1 MIDKRL
7 SKMLSG
13 NNKYIALN
21 VLCNWVGLLCNIAVI
36 FTLASLLQK
45 LLDDVLAAG
54 DIQSALI
61 VIVSALAIRFVM
73 TCLASKMSYR
83 ASTDVKR
90 VLREKIYQKLLK
102 LGMSYNTK
110 ISTAEVVQISVEGV
124 EQLDIYFSK
133 YLPQLFY
140 SLAAPLTLFALLS
153 SVSLKTSLVLLICV
167 PLIPVS
173 IVLVQKFA
181 KKLLSKYWGVYTELG
196 DSFLENL
203 QGLTTLKI
211 YEADA
216 SKNDEMNVQAER
228 FRKITMKVLTMQLNS
243 VTVMDIIAFGG
254 AAIGIVLAVTELA
267 AGRINAAGAFAL
279 IMLSAEF
286 FIPLR
291 LLGSFF
297 HIAMN
302 GMAASDKIFNLLN
315 LEEPAPKSG
324 RIDPEATE
332 IALEDICFS
341 YDGSRQILADVNL
354 TIPTNSFTAFVGAS
368 GSGKSTI
375 TSLIMGQQ
383 TDYTGTITVGGTDL
397 KDIAED
403 SIMENITRIG
413 HNSMIFKGTVRDN
426 LKIGDPTADDATMED
441 ALKRVNLYDFLMA
454 QQGLDTEVLAQGA
467 NFSGGQCQ
475 RLALARALLH
485 DSPVYIFDEATSN
498 IDAESENHIMAVIKE
513 LTQTKTVVL
522 ISHRLANV
530 VDADNIYVLD
540 QGGIV
545 EAGSHTAL
553 MDRQGVYANLYTT
566 QKDLENYGR
575 KENLQ

>member
-36 FTLASLLQK
+36 FALASLLQSILEK
-45 LLDDVLAAG
+45 ALTAAAVEKGLVIIVL
-54 DIQSALI
+54 
-61 VIVSALAIRFVM
+61 ALAIRFAM
-73 TCLASKMSYR
+73 TCLASRMSYR

-140 SLAAPLTLFALLS
+140 SLAAPLTLFALLCT
-153 SVSLKTSLVLLICV
+153 VSLKTALVLLICV

-216 SKNDEMNVQAER
+216 HKNDEMNVQAER

-254 AAIGIVLAVTELA
+254 AAVGIVLAVTELA
-267 AGRINAAGAFAL
+267 AGRVNAAGAFSL

-302 GMAASDKIFNLLN
+302 GMAALDKIFNLLS
-315 LEEPAPKSG
+315 LEEPDEKSG
-324 RIDPEATE
+324 TIHPENTA
-332 IALEDICFS
+332 IALKHINFS
-341 YDGSRQILADVNL
+341 YDGSRQILTDVSL
-354 TIPTNSFTAFVGAS
+354 TIPVHSFTAFVGAS

-383 TDYTGTITVGGTDL
+383 TTYEGQITVGGADL
-397 KDIAED
+397 RDIAEA

-426 LKIGDPTADDATMED
+426 LRMGDPVADDVRMAE

-498 IDAESENHIMAVIKE
+498 IDAESENHIMDVIRTLAK
-513 LTQTKTVVL
+513 TKTVVL

-530 VDADNIYVLD
+530 VEADNIYVLD
-540 QGGIV
+540 QGHIV
-545 EAGSHTAL
+545 ESGSHAEL
-553 MDRQGVYANLYTT
+553 MAGQGAYANLYTT
-566 QKDLENYGR
+566 QKTLENYGR
-575 KENLQ
+575 KEAL